1 MRVLV
6 VEDDRALGNFVKK
19 GLESEYHTVELAS
32 DGQEALDWLES
43 TEFDLLVLDLNLPK
57 VDGMTVLSKMGPKN
71 SEMAILILSA
81 RSRVEDRVQCLDMGA
96 DDYLVKPF
104 SLAELSARV
113 RALGR
118 RGKTVAS
125 SALRVADL
133 ELDRIERRVTRGG
146 ECIELTAKEF
156 NLLEYLL
163 QKAGKR
169 VTRTMIMEKVWGV
182 AFDTSTNVVDVYINY
197 LRKKVDDGRSPRLIH
212 TIRGVGYE
220 LSVTGEEL

>member
-6 VEDDRALGNFVKK
+6 VEDDRALGSFLKK
-19 GLESEYHTVELAS
+19 GLESEFHTVELAN

-57 VDGMTVLSKMGPKN
+57 VDGLTVLSQMGPKN
-71 SEMAILILSA
+71 SEMLVLVLSA
-81 RSRVEDRVQCLDMGA
+81 RSRVEDRVQCLNMGA

-118 RGKTVAS
+118 RGNTVAS

-133 ELDRIERRVTRGG
+133 ELDRIERRVTRSG
-146 ECIELTAKEF
+146 ERI
-156 NLLEYLL
+156 
-163 QKAGKR
+163 
-169 VTRTMIMEKVWGV
+169 
-182 AFDTSTNVVDVYINY
+182 
-197 LRKKVDDGRSPRLIH
+197 
-212 TIRGVGYE
+212 
-220 LSVTGEEL
+220 

>member
-32 DGQEALDWLES
+32 DGQEALHWLKS
-43 TEFDLLVLDLNLPK
+43 TEFDVLVLDLNLPK
-57 VDGMTVLSKMGPKN
+57 VDGLTVLSQLRPKN
-71 SEMAILILSA
+71 SEMAVLVLSA
-81 RSRVEDRVQCLDMGA
+81 RSRVEDRVQCLDAGA
-96 DDYLVKPF
+96 DDYLIKPF
-104 SLAELSARV
+104 SFAELSARV
-113 RALGR
+113 RALSR
-118 RGKTVAS
+118 RGKTAAI

-146 ECIELTAKEF
+146 ERIELTAKEF
-156 NLLEYLL
+156 NLLECLM
-163 QKAGKR
+163 QSAGKR
-169 VTRTMIMEKVWGV
+169 MTRAMIMEKVWGI

-197 LRKKVDDGRSPRLIH
+197 LRKKVDDGRTPRLIH

-220 LSVTGEEL
+220 LSLMGEDS

>member
-1 MRVLV
+1 M

-43 TEFDLLVLDLNLPK
+43 TDFDLLVLDLNLPR
-57 VDGMTVLSKMGPKN
+57 VDGLTVLSQMKPKN
-71 SEMAILILSA
+71 SEMLVLVLSA

-104 SLAELSARV
+104 SFAELSARI
-113 RALGR
+113 RALSR
-118 RGKTVAS
+118 RGKTVVS
-125 SALRVADL
+125 SSLRVADL
-133 ELDRIERRVTRGG
+133 ELDRMERTVTRGG
-146 ECIELTAKEF
+146 ERIELTLKEF
-156 NLLEYLL
+156 NLLEYLM

-169 VTRTMIMEKVWGV
+169 VTRTMIMERVWGL

-197 LRKKVDDGRSPRLIH
+197 LRKKVDEGRTPRLIH
-212 TIRGVGYE
+212 TIRGVGYQV
-220 LSVTGEEL
+220 SATGEDL

>member
-6 VEDDRALGNFVKK
+6 VEDDRALGSFVKK
-19 GLESEYHTVELAS
+19 ALESEYHTVELVS
-32 DGQEALDWLES
+32 DGQEALDWLQS

-57 VDGMTVLSKMGPKN
+57 LDGMAVLSKMGPKN

-146 ECIELTAKEF
+146 ERIELTAKEF

-212 TIRGVGYE
+212 TIRGIGYE
-220 LSVTGEEL
+220 LSVTGEDL